1 MNKVGDLTNEIS
13 ECEIKK
19 FQIWEDTFVHNQ
31 AEASST
37 TYSTDCV
44 KTPYIHFY
52 SNILTKDVLLINDG
66 WGELSI

>member
-19 FQIWEDTFVHNQ
+19 FQIWEDTFGHNQ

-37 TYSTDCV
+37 SYSTDCV
-44 KTPYIHFY
+44 KMPYIHFLLNNFIFFFTKY
-52 SNILTKDVLLINDG
+52 SY
-66 WGELSI
+66 